1 MLLAA
6 PIVFGGAYSGI
17 TFWNKMVKTIEATS
31 KLTALQTDMA
41 TMQEQLTS
49 IKENQLNSLQSNIRL
64 QEKASEAIALARE
77 ASAISKSTQR
87 EVEVTIEASKSEVKT
102 MVQSLEDKVEVLKRA
117 TTNPLGN

>member
-1 MLLAA
+1 
-6 PIVFGGAYSGI
+6 
-17 TFWNKMVKTIEATS
+17 MVKTIEATS